1 MERRRDRE
9 WRASAPTKDSDH
21 TLLLFC
27 YLIALVCRPSRLLQ
41 VDSRLN
47 GDGTGKAL
55 GIDAGIEAIALLGVF
70 TLVWALF
77 YSSQRD
83 LDAGRSGGD
92 DSGLSL

>member
-1 MERRRDRE
+1 MCL
-9 WRASAPTKDSDH
+9 P
-21 TLLLFC
+21 LLGF
-27 YLIALVCRPSRLLQ
+27 LQ

-55 GIDAGIEAIALLGVF
+55 GIDAGLEAIALLGVF
-70 TLVWALF
+70 TLVWSLY

-83 LDAGRSGGD
+83 LDNGRNESD

>member
-1 MERRRDRE
+1 MQRERTISSFVFAVSLQG
-9 WRASAPTKDSDH
+9 WCGCCSW
-21 TLLLFC
+21 
-27 YLIALVCRPSRLLQ
+27 LLQ

-70 TLVWALF
+70 TLVWSLF

>member
-1 MERRRDRE
+1 MEHLQDE
-9 WRASAPTKDSDH
+9 SEP
-21 TLLLFC
+21 C
-27 YLIALVCRPSRLLQ
+27 YLFLLAHSLVCLPLLGFLQ

-55 GIDAGIEAIALLGVF
+55 GIDAGLEAIALLGVF
-70 TLVWALF
+70 TLVWSLY

-83 LDAGRSGGD
+83 LDNGRNDTD